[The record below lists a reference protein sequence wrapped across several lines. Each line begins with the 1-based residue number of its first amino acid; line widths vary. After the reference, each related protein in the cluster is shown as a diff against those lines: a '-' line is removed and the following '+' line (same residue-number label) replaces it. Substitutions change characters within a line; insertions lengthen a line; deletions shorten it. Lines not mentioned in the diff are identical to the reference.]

1 MAERVS
7 NLHGVYTALVTPF
20 SSDGSHVDYDSLGHL
35 IDFQLQSGVHGV
47 VACGSTGESA
57 TMSEKEYVD
66 VVRFVRERTKGK
78 LPCIGGISVSST
90 SRAIEM
96 ARQLEEL
103 GCDAVLLAAP
113 PYNKPTQAGL
123 LEHCRAVYR
132 AVRLPIIAYNIPGRS
147 GVAFSSATLGALSRE
162 GTISGIKESSGSV
175 DAIADT
181 IALVDPKCQVVSGDD
196 SLTLAVL
203 AYGGTGVI
211 SAAANA
217 LPAEFVALTDAW
229 KAGKANEAR
238 KEQMG
243 ILSKIRALFIES
255 NPVPVKTVLALK
267 GVIRHPAVRLPLVPL
282 SPESLQK
289 VKLEFG
295 L

>member
-1 MAERVS
+1 
-7 NLHGVYTALVTPF
+7 
-20 SSDGSHVDYDSLGHL
+20 
-35 IDFQLQSGVHGV
+35 
-47 VACGSTGESA
+47 
-57 TMSEKEYVD
+57 
-66 VVRFVRERTKGK
+66 
-78 LPCIGGISVSST
+78 
-90 SRAIEM
+90 
-96 ARQLEEL
+96 
-103 GCDAVLLAAP
+103 
-113 PYNKPTQAGL
+113 
-123 LEHCRAVYR
+123 
-132 AVRLPIIAYNIPGRS
+132 
-147 GVAFSSATLGALSRE
+147 
-162 GTISGIKESSGSV
+162 
-175 DAIADT
+175 
-181 IALVDPKCQVVSGDD
+181 VSGDD

-255 NPVPVKTVLALK
+255 NPVPVKTLLALK